1 MADVY
6 STTQTLPNLVTE
18 AYDRYMR
25 LALRSVPQFRAF
37 ADTRAVQQTHPGDAV
52 TFSIYSDL
60 ADATTPFNPT
70 GNPRTGDGN
79 TVPGEVADPEA
90 VAIPDPD
97 RVSVILEEYGNY
109 TVLTKRL
116 EAFSLDAALDTNAAN
131 IIAYNLASSIDVI
144 VQNKLDETKNV
155 IAEVKY
161 DPGSGEENTLVE
173 SDSSTGVLKDPEGN
187 DVSVDDIDADST
199 AGARDFRY
207 AVTKL
212 RSHNVVPARGSLYGA
227 VVHPHV
233 AHDIRVETGS
243 AGWRSPH
250 EYVDTANIYA
260 GEIGTFEGAF
270 FVETPRAFKVDNDD
284 SIPVYNSYVFGR
296 EALAEAVA
304 SEFGVVVGGTIADP
318 LNRKMALGW
327 TGIAGWELFRTADN
341 NNGVGA
347 MYKINTA
354 ASVN

>member
-6 STTQTLPNLVTE
+6 SSTQTLPSLVTE

-60 ADATTPFNPT
+60 ADATTPFNPYSENGKRGT
-70 GNPRTGDGN
+70 DRTGA
-79 TVPGEVADPEA
+79 TTAVPGEVADPDA

-131 IIAYNLASSIDVI
+131 IIAYNLASSVDVI
-144 VQNKLDETKNV
+144 VQTKLDECTN
-155 IAEVKY
+155 IITEEV
-161 DPGSGEENTLVE
+161 DADGDTNLVE
-173 SDSSTGVLKDPEGN
+173 SEADGSGV
-187 DVSVDDIDADST
+187 DVDNIGADST
-199 AGARDFRY
+199 AAARDFRH

-270 FVETPRAFKVDNDD
+270 FVETPRAFKVDNGS

>member
-1 MADVY
+1 
-6 STTQTLPNLVTE
+6 
-18 AYDRYMR
+18 MR

-79 TVPGEVADPEA
+79 TKPGEVADPDA

-97 RVSVILEEYGNY
+97 RVQVVLEEYGNY

-131 IIAYNLASSIDVI
+131 IIAYNLASSVDVI
-144 VQNKLDETKNV
+144 VQTKLDETLNV
-155 IAEVKY
+155 ITEEA
-161 DPGSGEENTLVE
+161 GELVE
-173 SDSSTGVLKDPEGN
+173 SAADGSGV
-187 DVSVDDIDADST
+187 DVDNIT
-199 AGARDFRY
+199 AEDTAAARDFRH

-270 FVETPRAFKVDNDD
+270 FVETPRAFKVDNGS

>member
-70 GNPRTGDGN
+70 GSPRTGDGN
-79 TVPGEVADPEA
+79 TVPGEVADPDA

-131 IIAYNLASSIDVI
+131 IIAYNLASSVDVI
-144 VQNKLDETKNV
+144 VQTKLDETLNV
-155 IAEVKY
+155 ITEEA
-161 DPGSGEENTLVE
+161 GELVE
-173 SDSSTGVLKDPEGN
+173 SAADGSGV
-187 DVSVDDIDADST
+187 DVDNIT
-199 AGARDFRY
+199 AEDTAAARDFRH

-270 FVETPRAFKVDNDD
+270 FVETPRAFKVDNGS

>member
-6 STTQTLPNLVTE
+6 SSTQTLPNLVTE
-18 AYDRYMR
+18 AYDRYLR

-79 TVPGEVADPEA
+79 TKPGEVADPDA

-97 RVSVILEEYGNY
+97 RVQVVLEEYGNY

-131 IIAYNLASSIDVI
+131 IIAYNLASSVDVI
-144 VQNKLDETKNV
+144 VQTKLDETLNIV
-155 IAEVKY
+155 TEE
-161 DPGSGEENTLVE
+161 GGELVE
-173 SDSSTGVLKDPEGN
+173 SAADGSGV
-187 DVSVDDIDADST
+187 DVDNIVADDT
-199 AGARDFRY
+199 AAARDFRY

-270 FVETPRAFKVDNDD
+270 FVETPRAFVVDNG
-284 SIPVYNSYVFGR
+284 SSVPVYNSYVFGR

>member
-6 STTQTLPNLVTE
+6 SSTQTLPNLVTQ
-18 AYDRYMR
+18 AYDRYLR

-52 TFSIYSDL
+52 TFSIYQDMD
-60 ADATTPFNPT
+60 DATTPFNPT
-70 GNPRTGDGN
+70 GLPRTGDGN
-79 TVPGEVADPEA
+79 TPPGEVADPE
-90 VAIPDPD
+90 VVQIPDPK
-97 RVSVILEEYGNY
+97 RVQVVLEEYGNY

-131 IIAYNLASSIDVI
+131 IIAYNLASSVDVL
-144 VQNKLDETKNV
+144 VQTKL
-155 IAEVKY
+155 AECLNIIT
-161 DPGSGEENTLVE
+161 EEAGVLVE
-173 SDSSTGVLKDPEGN
+173 SAADGTGV
-187 DVSVDDIDADST
+187 DVDNIAADDT
-199 AGARDFRY
+199 AAARDFRY

-212 RSHNVVPARGSLYGA
+212 RSHNVVPARGNLYGA
-227 VVHPHV
+227 MVHPHV
-233 AHDIRVETGS
+233 AHDIRVETGA
-243 AGWRSPH
+243 AGWREPH
-250 EYVDTANIYA
+250 TYVDTANIYA

-270 FVETPRAFKVDNDD
+270 FVESPRCFSNNNAGAV
-284 SIPVYNSYVFGR
+284 PVYNSYVFGR

-327 TGIAGWELFRTADN
+327 TGIAGWELFRTPDN

-347 MYKINTA
+347 MYLVKTA